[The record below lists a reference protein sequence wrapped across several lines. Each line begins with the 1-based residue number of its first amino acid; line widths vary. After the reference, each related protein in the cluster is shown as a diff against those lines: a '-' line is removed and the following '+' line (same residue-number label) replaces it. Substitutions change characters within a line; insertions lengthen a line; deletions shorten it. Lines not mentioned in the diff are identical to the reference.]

1 MAYVA
6 TQHERIRIRSLIVS
20 DQNSIIYCLK
30 SKHLLGFICLISPI
44 KNTADAQLSLERA
57 WPGKF
62 VSKLHIS
69 WENAK
74 AVNHAMKKKSSF
86 YSSMSVSLFYLTLGQ
101 QLQPEQ
107 SRLNT
112 ELLTNKNHS

>member
-20 DQNSIIYCLK
+20 DQNSVIYCLK

-74 AVNHAMKKKSSF
+74 AVNHAMKKKKLFLFKHECKSF
-86 YSSMSVSLFYLTLGQ
+86 LFD
-101 QLQPEQ
+101 
-107 SRLNT
+107 SRPAAAART
-112 ELLTNKNHS
+112 IQVKY